1 MTRLLI
7 HAGEK
12 PAVEEEGVT
21 VVKSLLIV
29 GLILISFPSS
39 VVFAYESIT
48 TKRFYL
54 TLPQQRADHSLTQVA
69 ELANITLIFP
79 FDELKSITANEING
93 VFTIEEGIEQ
103 LLFGTGYAVSLG
115 SNGQLS
121 IVLNKSLGGIDVMK
135 KLNRLSAAI
144 LAAASTVATVNPVTA
159 QEGDVIEELVV
170 TGYKASLRRAADV
183 KRASNVVV
191 DSISSEELGKFPD
204 TNVAESLS
212 RITGVAVS
220 RTRGG
225 EGQFV
230 TVRGLGEE
238 FNGVTYN
245 GRLLA
250 TENDGREFS
259 FDVIASEL
267 ISGAQVY
274 KTAAANQGDGSL
286 GGLVNINS
294 AKPLDTPGFKAAGSL
309 ATQYEELADDFGPRF
324 SGVISNT
331 FNDDT
336 MGLLASVS
344 YQKRSARTDVA
355 ESNFLIFP
363 VQVDANGEAA
373 QNLDQNGDGF
383 TDSTGA
389 QILTTQ
395 GRFNGFSGF
404 IAEQERERIGGT
416 LAFQYK
422 PSDSFELTL
431 DALYTKFESPSEIYG
446 YSYFPSAFGQGFV
459 SGAQLNGANQVVS
472 HTSNA
477 FAYDALARRNEGDT
491 DTVAFGANAQWQLS
505 DTSSLSLDA
514 SYSKSDG
521 QRDNLGS
528 ASGSGA
534 FFSFGVSGGSVTQTL
549 TGNPVPDFT
558 FNLQNPDGSPNTL
571 QPGQLRP
578 QDYRVHFGRN
588 DILLVEDEVVSFKAD
603 YDMDFSETSTLSFGA
618 DYVNRQ
624 KINRAFTNSAIAC
637 TLCGY
642 ATAIGAGGV
651 DTSGLVTGRAP
662 SDFLSGVGAN
672 IPRNFD
678 RFNIDVV
685 QAGYVSQAPA
695 GTYTPTINEA
705 GSTNIDETV
714 IGAYVQYD
722 FSGEAFGLPFQANI
736 GARLSQTDLTST
748 GFGNTLEDIQGVDLL
763 FDGNNQNIPL
773 ADSRSVNIDN
783 DYTNFLPSVNIAFD
797 LNDDTILR
805 GALSSTVSRP
815 TLTSLSTS
823 FLLTSQNRGGEAVT
837 SNNPKLEAIES
848 NNIDLSLEWYG
859 ENGTSASAAIF
870 YKDISNFVT
879 QRVTTEAVNV
889 PFRQQDPTTLAF
901 SAPVNQDI
909 NFRVQR
915 PENGDDA
922 EILGLELAGQYI
934 GEYGWGAAANFTL
947 ADSEATSAGVVS
959 ELENISDFS
968 ANLSVFYE
976 GERFTGRASVNH
988 RSEYLVGQ
996 TAEGGRDEFVDD
1008 FTQLDLSFS
1017 YILND
1022 LLTFYAEAI
1031 NITDEPFFRY
1041 SETRD
1046 LLESYEEN
1054 GARYVFGLRGSF

>member
-1 MTRLLI
+1 VTRLFR
-7 HAGEK
+7 HAGETL
-12 PAVEEEGVT
+12 AVEEGRETGFIG
-21 VVKSLLIV
+21 LMIV
-29 GLILISFPSS
+29 GVLMFGVSTIQANASEAIKKDKYHFT
-39 VVFAYESIT
+39 I
-48 TKRFYL
+48 
-54 TLPQQRADHSLTQVA
+54 PQQRADHSLIHVA
-69 ELANITLIFP
+69 EQVNITLIFP
-79 FDELKSITANEING
+79 FDELMSETANAING
-93 VFTIEEGIEQ
+93 VYSVEEGIKK
-103 LLFGTGYAVSLG
+103 LLAGTGYQVSMKG
-115 SNGQLS
+115 NDQFN
-121 IVLNKSLGGIDVMK
+121 IVLKKSFGGEEVMSK
-135 KLNRLSAAI
+135 FNQLSAAV
-144 LAAASTVATVNPVTA
+144 LAATTVATTPQVQA
-159 QEGDVIEELVV
+159 QEETVLEEVVV
-170 TGYKASLRRAADV
+170 TGIRASLSRAADV
-183 KRASNVVV
+183 KRNSNVVV

-204 TNVAESLS
+204 INVAESLS

-250 TENDGREFS
+250 TENEGREFS

-267 ISGAQVY
+267 IAGAQVY
-274 KTAAANQGDGSL
+274 KTSAAKQGDGSL

-294 AKPLDTPGFKAAGSL
+294 AKPLDNPGFHAAGSV

-336 MGLLASVS
+336 IGILASIS
-344 YQKRSARTDVA
+344 YQKRNARTDVA

-363 VQVDANGEAA
+363 VQVDANGEAS
-373 QNLDQNGDGF
+373 QDLDTNGDGV
-383 TDSTGA
+383 TDSSGA
-389 QILTTQ
+389 QIITDQ
-395 GRFNGFSGF
+395 GRFNGFSAF
-404 IAEQERERIGGT
+404 VAEQERERIGGT

-422 PSDSFELTL
+422 PSDSFGLTL
-431 DALYTKFESPSEIYG
+431 DALYTKFESPSEIFG
-446 YSYFPSAFGQGFV
+446 YSYFPSAFGQGFTTN
-459 SGAQLNGANQVVS
+459 AELNDANQIVS
-472 HTSNA
+472 HTSDA

-491 DTVAFGANAQWQLS
+491 DTIAFGANAEWLLT
-505 DTSSLSLDA
+505 DTSSLTLDA

-534 FFSFGVSGGSVTQTL
+534 FFAFGVAGGNIRQTF
-549 TGNPVPDFT
+549 TGRSIPDFT
-558 FNLQNPDGSPNTL
+558 FNIANPDGSGSFV

-578 QDYRVHFGRN
+578 EDYNVHFGRN
-588 DILLVEDEVVSFKAD
+588 DILLVEDEVVSLKAD
-603 YDMDFSETSTLSFGA
+603 YELDFGETSKLSVGA

-624 KINRAFTNSAIAC
+624 KVNRAFTNASVAC

-642 ATAIGAGGV
+642 ATGIGAGGV
-651 DTSGLVTGRAP
+651 DISGLVTGRSP
-662 SDFLSGVGAN
+662 SDFLSGISAN

-685 QAGYVSQAPA
+685 QAGYISQAAA
-695 GTYTPTINEA
+695 GIFTPTINEA

-714 IGAYVQYD
+714 VGVYAQYD
-722 FSGEAFGLPFQANI
+722 FAGEAFGLPFQANI
-736 GARLSQTDLTST
+736 GARLSQTDLTSV
-748 GFGNTLEDIQGVDLL
+748 GFGNTLDDVLGVDLL

-773 ADSRSVNIDN
+773 AAPRPVSIDN
-783 DYTNFLPSVNIAFD
+783 DYTNFLPSFNIAFD
-797 LNDDTILR
+797 LNDNTILR
-805 GALSSTVSRP
+805 GALSSTVARP

-823 FLLTSQNRGGEAVT
+823 FQLTSQNIGGEAVT
-837 SNNPKLEAIES
+837 SNNPELEAIES
-848 NNIDLSLEWYG
+848 NNFDLSLEWYG
-859 ENGTSASAAIF
+859 ENGTAASVALF

-879 QRVTTEAVNV
+879 QRVTIESVNV
-889 PFRQQDPTTLAF
+889 PFRQQDPQTLAF
-901 SAPVNQDI
+901 SAPQDRAI
-909 NFRVQR
+909 DFRVQR

-922 EILGLELAGQYI
+922 EILGLEIGGQYLS
-934 GEYGWGAAANFTL
+934 ESGWGTAANLTL

-968 ANLSVFYE
+968 ANYSLFYE
-976 GERFTGRASVNH
+976 GERFTARASVNH

-1017 YILND
+1017 YVIND
-1022 LLTFYAEAI
+1022 FITFYAEGI
-1031 NITDEPFFRY
+1031 NITDEPFFRF

-1054 GARYVFGLRGSF
+1054 GARYVFGLRGNF